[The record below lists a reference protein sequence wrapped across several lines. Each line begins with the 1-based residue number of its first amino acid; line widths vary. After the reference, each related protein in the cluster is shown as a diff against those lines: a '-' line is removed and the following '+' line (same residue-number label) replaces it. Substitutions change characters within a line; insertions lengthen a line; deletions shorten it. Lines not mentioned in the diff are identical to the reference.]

1 LVAVWNE
8 VLAAPTPVVSIF
20 KTFHL
25 TTAESRPNYGQGED
39 QPTSKAD
46 AVDHRKASTGAKAK
60 EAGTKVD
67 VVADGGREWFRVST
81 LVSLS
86 TFETICSKKY
96 PFHRRTKNSR
106 LLAEFREI
114 DSYFTDSDSD
124 SDDPPLDVGRPT
136 LAQAQFDNSILR
148 MGRALVEAARAN
160 LVHVASEGTEI
171 TMMPRVTM
179 RLTRLDPKALNE
191 DGTPVD
197 GRIGKTVEM
206 LKEMGLIVKLG
217 ELPLR
222 FPDPQPEPRHDQP
235 RPLLPTLNINLDLS
249 MLIALISDLTHAP
262 LPASVDDAKRR
273 FIPPPEYR
281 EWKEKRKAVSEKPAK
296 RRSGTKATVI
306 IPPGQESNV
315 DELPHDLIK
324 HSRALTNQLLQE
336 MSHSMMEEV
345 EERIRA
351 ASYAAATPGKDSNGS
366 QKVTFWTTLEAK
378 DRCLRI
384 VSKIGGVHE
393 KRRARALFCLA
404 ELGQAGHKQAG
415 ETLVDV
421 KEAEENY
428 WAGSR
433 FPIGFIPLHPIRIF
447 PTPTPPTLTRV
458 VDDGKELL
466 DSIQLHKIP
475 FFRRL
480 EQTCVSILSQD
491 VVPHRRAKAHLPAYS
506 SQSTLPT
513 TTNTPNP
520 DNSGTSLRDNL
531 HADEIQR
538 AAVTKA
544 NPKLTA
550 HTVQTLQWGS
560 TLGWTTL
567 TANRSSIKAIV
578 REVRKRIPSR
588 DSAGDVGIAGVDLH
602 GSANDNPPDTTM
614 AVWIMSP
621 RSLAEG
627 MSAQTL

>member
-1 LVAVWNE
+1 M
-8 VLAAPTPVVSIF
+8 
-20 KTFHL
+20 
-25 TTAESRPNYGQGED
+25 G
-39 QPTSKAD
+39 KA
-46 AVDHRKASTGAKAK
+46 
-60 EAGTKVD
+60 
-67 VVADGGREWFRVST
+67 
-81 LVSLS
+81 
-86 TFETICSKKY
+86 
-96 PFHRRTKNSR
+96 
-106 LLAEFREI
+106 LL
-114 DSYFTDSDSD
+114 
-124 SDDPPLDVGRPT
+124 
-136 LAQAQFDNSILR
+136 
-148 MGRALVEAARAN
+148 EAARAN
-160 LVHVASEGTEI
+160 LVHVNSEGTEVAV
-171 TMMPRVTM
+171 MPRVTM
-179 RLTRLDPKALNE
+179 RLTRLDPEALNE

-197 GRIGKTVEM
+197 ARIRKTVDM
-206 LKEMGLIVKLG
+206 LKEMGLFVELG
-217 ELPLR
+217 ELPLT
-222 FPDPQPEPRHDQP
+222 FPDPQPERCDDQD
-235 RPLLPTLNINLDLS
+235 RLLLPTLNINLDLS

-262 LPASVDDAKRR
+262 LPASVEDAKRR

-281 EWKEKRKAVSEKPAK
+281 EWKEKRKAESGKPAK
-296 RRSGTKATVI
+296 RRTGAKLATTI
-306 IPPGQESNV
+306 QPGQESNV

-345 EERIRA
+345 GERIKA
-351 ASYAAATPGKDSNGS
+351 ASDDAATHAGDSNGS
-366 QKVTFWTTLEAK
+366 PRANFWTTLEAK

-404 ELGQAGHKQAG
+404 ELEPAEYHQAD
-415 ETLVDV
+415 ETLLSVE
-421 KEAEENY
+421 EAEELY
-428 WAGSR
+428 WVGSR
-433 FPIGFIPLHPIRIF
+433 FSVGFIPLHPIRIF
-447 PTPTPPTLTRV
+447 PTTTPTSLA
-458 VDDGKELL
+458 GAAGGGEELL
-466 DSIQLHKIP
+466 EFTHLPKIP

-491 VVPHRRAKAHLPAYS
+491 IVPHRRAKAHLPAYS
-506 SQSTLPT
+506 SQSAPS
-513 TTNTPNP
+513 TPA
-520 DNSGTSLRDNL
+520 DASLRTNNP

-588 DSAGDVGIAGVDLH
+588 DDGPAVGVNGEDLNGGAKVAAADLSDV
-602 GSANDNPPDTTM
+602 TM